1 MLQAARATAPAR
13 IARDI
18 ESVETENI
26 FILSRRLRSVDERKG
41 KKARKLEPNECG
53 FDRRREMGGYED
65 WRQSEGTVYTAEK
78 GRREAGVQ
86 MRVWSEEG
94 SLGGGAW
101 SGCLVPNQAILSPWL
116 F

>member
-1 MLQAARATAPAR
+1 MKGRGRRQGSLSQMSVVSTVDGKWEDMR
-13 IARDI
+13 IG
-18 ESVETENI
+18 N
-26 FILSRRLRSVDERKG
+26 
-41 KKARKLEPNECG
+41 
-53 FDRRREMGGYED
+53 
-65 WRQSEGTVYTAEK
+65 RQSEGTVYTAEK